1 MVGSGPGSETGREGR
16 GGKTDVGDGGLGL
29 LPPREGWG
37 EGGGEG
43 WLKWGQRFGKG
54 PRGVRGLRELRN
66 VKDCETVR
74 RAPSAL
80 GTPLTAE
87 PSAVSVLASVCRSV
101 ALRIN

>member
-1 MVGSGPGSETGREGR
+1 M
-16 GGKTDVGDGGLGL
+16 
-29 LPPREGWG
+29 
-37 EGGGEG
+37 
-43 WLKWGQRFGKG
+43 
-54 PRGVRGLRELRN
+54 RELRN